1 MDSATITIKITSP
14 SSTDGLT
21 LPDIKANMTVVDLK
35 RLVQDRYPSHPT
47 PNEQRLIFAGHL
59 LNDNDTLQKALSG
72 PACSDKSN
80 ATIHLVVRSAPT
92 TVRSGS
98 KPIYTPRS
106 NPTTTPTHTHTTQA
120 TTNHPSIVPLSAPF
134 QYVLYNGQPYLMPL
148 NHLNLPQQ
156 QAQQPASVLQR
167 FPQLAQAFRQRQ
179 LTPAQQRAEVQRRT
193 ANLWLALRLFV
204 MVYIFSQGASLERQA
219 LFHVLALAIYLWQSG
234 IAAEWA
240 RTMGLNLNLPQR
252 AQVQLEVQPEQQN
265 VAEPAAPPAAAAAAA
280 ATTPPPVAPAN
291 AQGHMRTLSNHPVV
305 RDIEQGFV
313 AFFSSLVP
321 QNPPRIDGADR
332 EAENNNNNNN
342 GGAAAAAEAAGGAAG
357 GGLGGPLL

>member
-1 MDSATITIKITSP
+1 MDATTITIKITSP

-21 LPDIKANMTVVDLK
+21 LADIKASMTVADLK
-35 RLVQDRYPSHPT
+35 HLVQDRFPSHPS

-59 LNDNDTLQKALSG
+59 LNDTDTLQKATSG

-80 ATIHLVVRSAPT
+80 ATIHLVVRSVNT
-92 TVRSGS
+92 TTRS
-98 KPIYTPRS
+98 KFINTPRTI
-106 NPTTTPTHTHTTQA
+106 PTQMHTTHPIQATHTPT
-120 TTNHPSIVPLSAPF
+120 IVPLSAPF

-148 NHLNLPQQ
+148 NNLQQQPQQ
-156 QAQQPASVLQR
+156 QPPSVLQR
-167 FPQLAQAFRQRQ
+167 FPQFAQAFRQRQ

-234 IAAEWA
+234 IFAEWA
-240 RTMGLNLNLPQR
+240 RTMEFTLPNRQQ
-252 AQVQLEVQPEQQN
+252 AQQAQPQAQPEP
-265 VAEPAAPPAAAAAAA
+265 EPERQAQEPLQAAAAAAA
-280 ATTPPPVAPAN
+280 PVAPQQPPVAP
-291 AQGHMRTLSNHPVV
+291 AQGHMRTLSNHPIV

-321 QNPPRIDGADR
+321 QNPPRIDGGER

-342 GGAAAAAEAAGGAAG
+342 DRAAAAAEAAGGAAG
-357 GGLGGPLL
+357 GGLGGAFL